1 MIQVVVMVV
10 VLSSDIESTT
20 DAADVMSSRMISR
33 LPFFNHN
40 AIESSTS
47 SANAEAAAASMVF
60 NNSSAG
66 GAASMTDA
74 FNFDVGWW
82 LSVVSVGGCWGCCG
96 DADACVLFIFDL
108 LIRAADQ

>member
-1 MIQVVVMVV
+1 
-10 VLSSDIESTT
+10 
-20 DAADVMSSRMISR
+20 MISR
-33 LPFFNHN
+33 LPFFIHN

-82 LSVVSVGGCWGCCG
+82 LSVVSVGGVLGVLWGCRRVCT
-96 DADACVLFIFDL
+96 FIFDL
-108 LIRAADQ
+108 LSRAADQ